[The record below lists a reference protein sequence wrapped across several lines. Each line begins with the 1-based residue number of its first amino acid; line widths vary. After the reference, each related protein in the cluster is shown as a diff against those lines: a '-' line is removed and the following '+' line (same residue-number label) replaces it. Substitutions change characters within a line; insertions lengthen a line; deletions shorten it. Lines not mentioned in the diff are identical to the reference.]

1 MFAVVLV
8 LFGYLAWFYSI
19 RYVCNS
25 IIRKLVNKS
34 YEKKLRKGT
43 TFREW
48 FGFKKFRLE
57 IPHIHISLIYIT
69 LWLYI
74 ALMII
79 FVVLYFTQAFSEK
92 TLNIASM
99 FVLIASWISA
109 AIYESFFL
117 GFHWNWTR
125 LYNPDKCSIRGV
137 DKKQYMEARRKMRS
151 DIKKSE
157 KE

>member
-92 TLNIASM
+92 TLNTASM

-109 AIYESFFL
+109 AIYESFFW
-117 GFHWNWTR
+117 GFIGTGLDFIILTNAVSEE
-125 LYNPDKCSIRGV
+125 SIKSNIWKLVVRCG
-137 DKKQYMEARRKMRS
+137 RK
-151 DIKKSE
+151 
-157 KE
+157 